1 MLQMSYLGRIVGWAE
16 HAVIVRGRFS
26 RWAYEDPFLEL
37 KNVYQTGSL
46 QDYLDQFDILL
57 NKVLHKVEA
66 NDEMVLSWSLGGLRK
81 EIQNPVCM
89 LCPRLL
95 HMAVAL
101 ARIQEDTL
109 HISEGAGD
117 LKWKPAREWTTVP
130 NRTTTTFKSAPQY
143 TTRTQ
148 DQRPGTQTSIGLLP
162 LPHPSKAFTPR
173 PRGPWLLTTQEIN
186 EKRAKG
192 LCFLCDE
199 KFSPAHVCAKKRH
212 LYLMEGEEEATDGPP
227 DKWGTEVEGVA
238 AEISLHAL
246 NGSPRSHTMCVH
258 GSVGSQRLQI
268 MIDLGSTHTFVDE
281 HIVQEIG
288 CGTLATMPFR
298 VIVANG
304 CVLQCHSVYRNF
316 WWVMQGSEFVAD
328 MWVLPLQGYDVI
340 LGIQWLK
347 TLGEFKWDL
356 NKHTLKFS
364 RHNKE
369 FVLQGI
375 LQEDLRWV
383 GGKKMGKM

>member
-1 MLQMSYLGRIVGWAE
+1 
-16 HAVIVRGRFS
+16 
-26 RWAYEDPFLEL
+26 
-37 KNVYQTGSL
+37 
-46 QDYLDQFDILL
+46 
-57 NKVLHKVEA
+57 
-66 NDEMVLSWSLGGLRK
+66 
-81 EIQNPVCM
+81 
-89 LCPRLL
+89 
-95 HMAVAL
+95 
-101 ARIQEDTL
+101 
-109 HISEGAGD
+109 
-117 LKWKPAREWTTVP
+117 
-130 NRTTTTFKSAPQY
+130 
-143 TTRTQ
+143 
-148 DQRPGTQTSIGLLP
+148 
-162 LPHPSKAFTPR
+162 
-173 PRGPWLLTTQEIN
+173 
-186 EKRAKG
+186 
-192 LCFLCDE
+192 
-199 KFSPAHVCAKKRH
+199 
-212 LYLMEGEEEATDGPP
+212 
-227 DKWGTEVEGVA
+227 
-238 AEISLHAL
+238 
-246 NGSPRSHTMCVH
+246 
-258 GSVGSQRLQI
+258 